1 MYQIIN
7 KDMPKLYT
15 YEVEQKKQETFGN
28 GRYPKR
34 VRIPPLNHL
43 RGEKA
48 YYKFDENCNP
58 YLAGVICERKST
70 ISEYIKDAIKKQEEK
85 KRKKHLVKGIKE
97 NISEKSSEY
106 NSDLLDSENISES
119 GADFNL
125 LNIRSGKTLDIL
137 KKDSNNEKDVI
148 DIKKITIPKYGECFI
163 TKGYNDDINLWVI
176 DK

>member
-70 ISEYIKDAIKKQEEK
+70 ISEYIKDAIKKQEEFS
-85 KRKKHLVKGIKE
+85 KE
-97 NISEKSSEY
+97 MRDYMKTMLISFSY
-106 NSDLLDSENISES
+106 AGS
-119 GADFNL
+119 GNV
-125 LNIRSGKTLDIL
+125 S
-137 KKDSNNEKDVI
+137 
-148 DIKKITIPKYGECFI
+148 KI
-163 TKGYNDDINLWVI
+163 
-176 DK
+176 